1 MVFSLVQADKDLFAI
16 YQTMYSK
23 ADIEMWYDWNRQL
36 DDTKWTD
43 QCFFVMLDGKKVGG
57 VIITDH
63 AISYPFL
70 ISPFC
75 ERVKFWSF
83 ILNHY
88 QRDNIKGVLA
98 EDVRTLLMFDYKIET
113 VNQVMCR
120 PTDVLKFDLPDNFIC
135 RSFDMNIE
143 SDEIGNVII
152 NGYKGSI
159 CDEINGAATL
169 KSAIDDVKNVLSIYS
184 HKNFSQIIAEKATN
198 KIVAVCL
205 AGIGENYTHN
215 YVEIA
220 DICVLPEFRGIG
232 LARYLIGRVITDSYG
247 ISPFVK
253 LFLYVGNNAE
263 YLYHKMG
270 FISGP
275 QFTNMTKRRK
285 CI

>member
-1 MVFSLVQADKDLFAI
+1 MGFSLEQADKNLFAV

-36 DDTKWTD
+36 NDTKWTD

-57 VIITDH
+57 VIITDD

-83 ILNHY
+83 ILNHC
-88 QRDNIKGVLA
+88 QHENINGVLA
-98 EDVRTLLMFDYKIET
+98 EDVRTLFMFGYEIKTI
-113 VNQVMCR
+113 NQVMCR
-120 PTDVLKFDLPDNFIC
+120 PTDILHYDLPDEFIC
-135 RSFDMNIE
+135 RSFDVNKE
-143 SDEIGNVII
+143 SDEIGNVIVE
-152 NGYKGSI
+152 GYKGSI
-159 CDEINGAATL
+159 CDEINGTATQ
-169 KSAIDDVKNVLSIYS
+169 KSAIDDMKNVLNIYS
-184 HKNFSQIIAEKATN
+184 RKDYSQIIVEKATN

-205 AGIGENYTHN
+205 AGIGEHYPHN

-220 DICVLPEFRGIG
+220 DICVLPEFRGNG
-232 LARYLIGRVITDSYG
+232 LARYLIGRVVTDSHG
-247 ISPFVK
+247 VSPFVK
-253 LFLYVGNNAE
+253 LFVYVGNNAE

-275 QFTNMTKRRK
+275 QFTNMTKRRN
-285 CI
+285 